1 VEYTVLLSNKEYLFT
16 VCLVVDRKE
25 HHIRGVISS
34 SDVARKL
41 HLPMRID
48 TKTTFNEVLELFEE
62 K

>member
-34 SDVARKL
+34 AMLQESYIYR
-41 HLPMRID
+41 
-48 TKTTFNEVLELFEE
+48 
-62 K
+62 